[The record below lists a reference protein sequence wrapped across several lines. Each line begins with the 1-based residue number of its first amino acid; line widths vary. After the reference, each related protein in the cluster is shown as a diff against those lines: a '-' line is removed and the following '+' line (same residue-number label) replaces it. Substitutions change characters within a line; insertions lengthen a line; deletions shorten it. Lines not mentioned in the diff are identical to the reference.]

1 MDVQSKSRRQLK
13 TVPMQE
19 RLKIEVQ
26 GKDVQTVNFK
36 LKNN

>member
-13 TVPMQE
+13 GISMQE

-26 GKDVQTVNFK
+26 GKDIPTVMK
-36 LKNN
+36 II

>member
-13 TVPMQE
+13 NVPMQE

-26 GKDVQTVNFK
+26 GKDVQTVIFK
-36 LKNN
+36 F